1 MSIEKFKKKGEE
13 GDSKTEDFCL
23 QCLAA
28 PALAGAV
35 AAAGT
40 TKTENNSMK
49 YVLYVFIAAALGYGL
64 YKAFKK

>member
-1 MSIEKFKKKGEE
+1 MSIDKFKK
-13 GDSKTEDFCL
+13 EDFCI

-40 TKTENNSMK
+40 TQTQNNSLK
-49 YVLYVFIAAALGYGL
+49 YVLWLFIALVFVYGL